1 MRNVADLS
9 KEFLVMIR
17 TVRKKNVNFS
27 LLNFLAMYAG
37 KLKQNIPTGPGTF
50 FRKTEQTYTGE
61 WMGQKTDGKTRWSF
75 GKSF

>member
-1 MRNVADLS
+1 
-9 KEFLVMIR
+9 
-17 TVRKKNVNFS
+17 
-27 LLNFLAMYAG
+27 MYAG

-75 GKSF
+75 GESFLSSIYNKYY